1 MASAFT
7 HAFFAASL
15 GTVMVPSRWK
25 VVAAGAL
32 FAVLPDAD
40 VIAFAVGIPYAA
52 MLGHRGLSHSLA
64 FAAALAL
71 LLTYAWKRHWRVPE
85 NSIEE
90 TTTEEPSA
98 ERMAAYLFLAIASH
112 GVLDALTNGGLGVAF
127 FAPFSS
133 RRYFF
138 PWRPIVVSPI
148 SIHRFFSERGL
159 AVLASELVIVWIP
172 SITLA
177 VTAFASRRWRRGRG
191 ED

>member
-32 FAVLPDAD
+32 CAVIPDAD
-40 VIAFAVGIPYAA
+40 VVAFAAGIPYAA

-71 LLTYAWKRHWRVPE
+71 LLTYAWKRRGRVPE
-85 NSIEE
+85 NSIEAAS
-90 TTTEEPSA
+90 EEPSA

-159 AVLASELVIVWIP
+159 AVLTSELVIVWIP

-177 VTAFASRRWRRGRG
+177 IAAFASRRWRRARG
-191 ED
+191 V

>member
-32 FAVLPDAD
+32 CAVIPDAD
-40 VIAFAVGIPYAA
+40 VIAFAAGIPYAA

-64 FAAALAL
+64 FAAGLAL
-71 LLTYAWKRHWRVPE
+71 LLTYAWKRPGRVPE
-85 NSIEE
+85 NSMEAAS
-90 TTTEEPSA
+90 EEPSA

-138 PWRPIVVSPI
+138 PWRPIVVSP
-148 SIHRFFSERGL
+148 
-159 AVLASELVIVWIP
+159 SELVVVWIP

-177 VTAFASRRWRRGRG
+177 IAAFASRRWRRARG
-191 ED
+191 V